1 MQVICE
7 ANGKYSEFNF
17 GEPKLSLSKISNT
30 SYNIRG
36 FFKKTNKKTNSLCT
50 YKIEFKP
57 LLDIEDVHLLI
68 QPSPLQSLEA
78 LTVPCQGWA
87 PDCYV
92 VRQNFCSGMCS
103 SLRSPSGLAKSP
115 FFKPKFKCLCSF
127 LSFIIIDKVIL
138 FYAPTALY
146 VFTISV
152 ISLLFM

>member
-1 MQVICE
+1 MENTVNLILGNQNYLCQKSAILHITL
-7 ANGKYSEFNF
+7 GD
-17 GEPKLSLSKISNT
+17 SL
-30 SYNIRG
+30 
-36 FFKKTNKKTNSLCT
+36 KKQTNKKTNSLCT

-92 VRQNFCSGMCS
+92 VRQNFCSVMCS